1 MKMKI
6 LAAAVLGAV
15 LGNFSAVRAEDA
27 KNAPTEAQ
35 IKEYPLQTCVVSDEK
50 LGEMGKPYDLIY
62 KEKNGGKETDRLV
75 RFCCKGCV
83 KSFNKEPAKY
93 MSKLN
98 DAVAK
103 KN

>member
-1 MKMKI
+1 MNVKI
-6 LAAAVLGAV
+6 LAMTVLGAV
-15 LGNFSAVRAEDA
+15 LGNFSTVRAEDA
-27 KNAPTEAQ
+27 KSAPTEAQ
-35 IKEYPLQTCVVSDEK
+35 IKSYPLQTCVVSGEK

-62 KEKNGGKETDRLV
+62 KEKDGGKETDRLV

-83 KSFNKEPAKY
+83 KDFNKEPAKY

-103 KN
+103 KS